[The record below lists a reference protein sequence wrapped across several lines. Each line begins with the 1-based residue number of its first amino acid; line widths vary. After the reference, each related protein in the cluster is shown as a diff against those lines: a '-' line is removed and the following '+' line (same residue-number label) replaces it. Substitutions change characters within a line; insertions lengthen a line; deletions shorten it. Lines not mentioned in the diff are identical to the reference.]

1 MIGRHWFQPPRRVLT
16 IFVVLVVAC
25 VIALAWLGYRLLRQ
39 DHALESQ
46 RVQEQLE
53 VAADRVVSRLGS
65 GLELLHPAPLP
76 PGVVLLVAD
85 ATTLD
90 VRGGPRLIFQPGTML
105 PLEAPPPSIVAGEV
119 LEFQKNDPLAAA
131 ALFREVARSPEPA
144 VRAAALV
151 RLGRSLR
158 KAGRTQ
164 DAMKAYPSW
173 QQWAPLPSRGCP
185 RN

>member
-119 LEFQKNDPLAAA
+119 LEFQKNDPLGGRRVSPRGGP
-131 ALFREVARSPEPA
+131 LAR
-144 VRAAALV
+144 
-151 RLGRSLR
+151 
-158 KAGRTQ
+158 AGRPARQ
-164 DAMKAYPSW
+164 PSCGW
-173 QQWAPLPSRGCP
+173 VGACERRAGRRTP
-185 RN
+185 